1 MANYNRVLLMGN
13 LTRDPELR
21 YIPSGSAVVNLRL
34 AVNRTYKNQSGESK
48 EEVTFVNV
56 VVWGKQAEN
65 CAEYL
70 SKGRPVFVEGRLQ
83 SRQWETDDGQKR
95 SVLEVVAD
103 RVQFLE
109 RKQRSGSEA
118 ERSGSEAER
127 SRGAGEGQAQPV
139 NSGDTGT
146 EDDIPF

>member
-1 MANYNRVLLMGN
+1 MANYNRALLMGN

-21 YIPSGSAVVNLRL
+21 YIPSGSAVANLRL
-34 AVNRTYKNQSGESK
+34 AINRTYKNQAGEQK
-48 EEVTFVNV
+48 EEVTYVGV

-70 SKGRPVFVEGRLQ
+70 SKGSPVFIEGRLQ
-83 SRQWETDDGQKR
+83 SRQWETEDGQKR

-103 RVQFLE
+103 RVQFLG
-109 RKQRSGSEA
+109 RKRGESPAAVSEEPPA
-118 ERSGSEAER
+118 APSSTA
-127 SRGAGEGQAQPV
+127 P
-139 NSGDTGT
+139 

>member
-1 MANYNRVLLMGN
+1 MANYNRALLMGN

-21 YIPSGSAVVNLRL
+21 YIPNGQAVVNLRL
-34 AVNRTYKNQSGESK
+34 AINRTYKTQAGEQK
-48 EEVTFVNV
+48 DEVTYVGV

-70 SKGRPVFVEGRLQ
+70 SKGSPVFIEGRLQ
-83 SRQWETDDGQKR
+83 SRQWETEDGQKR

-103 RVQFLE
+103 RVQFLG
-109 RKQRSGSEA
+109 RKKDKEESAAPSDEAVPPSGPAS
-118 ERSGSEAER
+118 
-127 SRGAGEGQAQPV
+127 
-139 NSGDTGT
+139 

>member
-1 MANYNRVLLMGN
+1 MANYNRSLLMGN

-21 YIPSGSAVVNLRL
+21 YIPSGSAVVTLRM
-34 AVNRTYKNQSGESK
+34 AINRNYKSQSGEQK

-70 SKGRPVFVEGRLQ
+70 AKGSSVFVEGRLQ

-95 SVLEVVAD
+95 SILEVVAD
-103 RVQFLE
+103 RVQFIGKKRGGAE
-109 RKQRSGSEA
+109 AGSGLPA
-118 ERSGSEAER
+118 EVASG
-127 SRGAGEGQAQPV
+127 V
-139 NSGDTGT
+139 SGTD
-146 EDDIPF
+146 EDIPF

>member
-1 MANYNRVLLMGN
+1 MANFNRTILMGN

-21 YIPSGSAVVNLRL
+21 YIPNGSAVTTLRL
-34 AVNRTYKNQSGESK
+34 AINRSYKNQAGELK
-48 EEVTFVNV
+48 EEVTYVSV

-70 SKGRPVFVEGRLQ
+70 AKGSPAFVEGRLQ
-83 SRQWETDDGQKR
+83 SRQWETEDGQKR

-109 RKQRSGSEA
+109 RKKGAREA
-118 ERSGSEAER
+118 DPEAAKTQGQEAPAPA
-127 SRGAGEGQAQPV
+127 GANLTDE
-139 NSGDTGT
+139 
-146 EDDIPF
+146 EIPF

>member
-1 MANYNRVLLMGN
+1 MANYNRTLLMGN

-21 YIPSGSAVVNLRL
+21 YIPNGSAVANLRL
-34 AVNRTYKNQSGESK
+34 AVNRTYKNQSGEVK
-48 EEVTFVNV
+48 EEVTYVNI

-70 SKGRPVFVEGRLQ
+70 SKGRPIFVEGRLQ

-109 RKQRSGSEA
+109 RKKSSDAMDHESENRA
-118 ERSGSEAER
+118 
-127 SRGAGEGQAQPV
+127 AGEKSTAPSMPV
-139 NSGDTGT
+139 GHTEGD
-146 EDDIPF
+146 EDIPF

>member
-56 VVWGKQAEN
+56 VVWAKQAEN

-70 SKGRPVFVEGRLQ
+70 SKGRPIFVEGRLQ

-103 RVQFLE
+103 RVQFLG
-109 RKQRSGSEA
+109 KRSGGES
-118 ERSGSEAER
+118 ERSSGESER
-127 SRGAGEGQAQPV
+127 GRGAGEDEAQPL
-139 NSGDTGT
+139 NSGDTRT

>member
-1 MANYNRVLLMGN
+1 MANYNRTLLMGN

-21 YIPSGSAVVNLRL
+21 YIATGSAVTNLRL
-34 AVNRTYKNQSGESK
+34 AVNRTYKNQSGELK
-48 EEVTFVNV
+48 EEVTYVNI

-70 SKGRPVFVEGRLQ
+70 AKGSPIFVEGRLQ
-83 SRQWETDDGQKR
+83 SRQWETEDGQKR

-109 RKQRSGSEA
+109 RKKMGTSSEDIESKA
-118 ERSGSEAER
+118 SADSAAASSLPVGNTD
-127 SRGAGEGQAQPV
+127 GE
-139 NSGDTGT
+139 
-146 EDDIPF
+146 EDIPF

>member
-1 MANYNRVLLMGN
+1 MANFNRVMLMGN

-21 YIPSGSAVVNLRL
+21 YIPNGSAVTNLRL
-34 AVNRTYKNQSGESK
+34 AVNRSYKNQAGELK
-48 EEVTFVNV
+48 EEVTYVNI

-70 SKGRPVFVEGRLQ
+70 AKGSSIFVEGRLQ

-95 SVLEVVAD
+95 SALEVVAD

-109 RKQRSGSEA
+109 RKRAAGGEA
-118 ERSGSEAER
+118 RGENRGERPAAAEHEPMP
-127 SRGAGEGQAQPV
+127 GGGESAP
-139 NSGDTGT
+139 

>member
-21 YIPSGSAVVNLRL
+21 YIPNGSAVTNLRL
-34 AVNRTYKNQSGESK
+34 AVNRSYKNQAGELK
-48 EEVTFVNV
+48 EEVTYVNV

-70 SKGRPVFVEGRLQ
+70 AKGSSIFVEGRLQ

-95 SVLEVVAD
+95 STIEVVAD

-109 RKQRSGSEA
+109 RKRSAGGESRSERPGGA
-118 ERSGSEAER
+118 EHEPVAGGGEA
-127 SRGAGEGQAQPV
+127 AP
-139 NSGDTGT
+139 

>member
-1 MANYNRVLLMGN
+1 MANFNRVLLMGN

-21 YIPSGSAVVNLRL
+21 YIPNGSAVTNLRL
-34 AVNRTYKNQSGESK
+34 AVNRSYKNQAGELK
-48 EEVTFVNV
+48 EEVTYVNI

-70 SKGRPVFVEGRLQ
+70 AKGSSIFVEGRLQ

-95 SVLEVVAD
+95 STLEVVAD

-109 RKQRSGSEA
+109 RKRSAAAGGEARGETRAERPSGTEQEQVPGAASEA
-118 ERSGSEAER
+118 A
-127 SRGAGEGQAQPV
+127 P
-139 NSGDTGT
+139 